1 MTNPAPDVA
10 RVPFQQ
16 ARGCLIASL
25 QIELSESAL
34 AQFRTDLLERVR
46 AAQPAGV
53 VLDVSGLPLFDRHEF
68 GALRRAMDMVRL
80 MGCPTVL
87 VGVQPGMAA
96 AIAETDERCD
106 DLLTA
111 RSLEEAFAV
120 LGCRT

>member
-1 MTNPAPDVA
+1 MSSPAADAP

-25 QIELSESAL
+25 QIELSEAAL
-34 AQFRTDLLERVR
+34 AQFRADLLERVR

-106 DLLTA
+106 ELLTA
-111 RSLEEAFAV
+111 RSLEGAFAV
-120 LGCRT
+120 LGGRP

>member
-1 MTNPAPDVA
+1 VP

-25 QIELSESAL
+25 QLELSELAL
-34 AQFRTDLLERVR
+34 TQFRADLLDRVR
-46 AAQPAGV
+46 AVQPTGV
-53 VLDVSGLPLFDRHEF
+53 VLDISGLPLFDRHEF

-106 DLLTA
+106 ELLTA
-111 RSLEEAFAV
+111 RNLEEAFAL
-120 LGCRT
+120 LGCHT